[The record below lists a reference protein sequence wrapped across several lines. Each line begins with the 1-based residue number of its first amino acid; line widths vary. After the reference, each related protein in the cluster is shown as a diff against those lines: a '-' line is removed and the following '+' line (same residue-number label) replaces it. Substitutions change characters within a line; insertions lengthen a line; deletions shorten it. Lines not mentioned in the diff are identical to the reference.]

1 MRMPKCDIKKDI
13 SFLLKE
19 ENMIE
24 LKRMEQCLLS
34 GENNKIKKIKIE
46 YLYLDLNTC
55 DRCVGTD
62 AVLEEVID
70 VLAPAFDIAG
80 YSLEYNKIEIR
91 TEKDAVENRFVSS
104 PTVRVNGID
113 ICDEVKESDCG
124 CCGEISGTQVDCRI
138 FEYEGRLYEVPSKA
152 MLAESILKLA
162 FKSPKASCCEN
173 YELPQ
178 NLKNFFDG
186 KSKKEV
192 CCCSPCC

>member
-1 MRMPKCDIKKDI
+1 MP
-13 SFLLKE
+13 KE
-19 ENMIE
+19 ENVIE
-24 LKRMEQCLLS
+24 LKRIEECLVS
-34 GENNKIKKIKIE
+34 GKNSKIKKIKIE

-62 AVLEEVID
+62 AVLEDVID

-80 YSLEYNKIEIR
+80 YSIVYNKIEIK
-91 TEKDAVENRFVSS
+91 TEKEAVENCFVSS
-104 PTVRVNGID
+104 PTIRVNGID

-138 FEYEGRLYEVPSKA
+138 FEYEGQSYEVPPKA

-162 FKSPKASCCEN
+162 FTSSKASCCES
-173 YELPQ
+173 YALPE
-178 NLKNFFDG
+178 NLKNFYEG

-192 CCCSPCC
+192 CSCSSCC